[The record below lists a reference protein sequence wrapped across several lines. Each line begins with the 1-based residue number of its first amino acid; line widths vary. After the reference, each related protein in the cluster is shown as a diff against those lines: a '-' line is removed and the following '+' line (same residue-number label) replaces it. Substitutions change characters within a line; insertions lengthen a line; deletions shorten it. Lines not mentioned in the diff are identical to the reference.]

1 MNNQYRPLSTNKRGP
16 RSRAGK
22 AAVALNHLKHGLDAA
37 QIALPSE
44 DRDDWS
50 RFHDDVLARF
60 EPDGA
65 IELGLASRIAE
76 MLWRLRRVARAEQ
89 QSISVAQTRR
99 DALAQDP
106 ARLPPDSAPVAEQPA
121 ALGFYGDVL
130 KAEAAASRHLETL
143 PVLMPDDHMLD
154 TIVRYEAHLSRMLK
168 HALHEL
174 EALQD
179 RRRGVPTPLARIDI
193 N

>member
-22 AAVALNHLKHGLDAA
+22 AAIALNHLKHGLDAD
-37 QIALPSE
+37 QIVLPSE
-44 DRDDWS
+44 DPGDWS
-50 RFHDDVLARF
+50 RFHDDALARF
-60 EPDGA
+60 EPDGP
-65 IELGLASRIAE
+65 IELGLASRVAE
-76 MLWRLRRVARAEQ
+76 MLWRLRRIARAEQ
-89 QSISVAQTRR
+89 QSISVAQARR
-99 DALAQDP
+99 DALAQD
-106 ARLPPDSAPVAEQPA
+106 RRRPPPESEPVDEQPA

-130 KAEAAASRHLETL
+130 EADAAASRHLETL
-143 PVLMPDDHMLD
+143 PVLLPDDHMLD
-154 TIVRYEAHLSRMLK
+154 TIIRYEAHLSRVLR

-179 RRRGVPTPLARIDI
+179 RRRGIPTPLARIDI